1 MNQKQ
6 LWEDLAK
13 KNARYYIN
21 SDKGKGITEEQ
32 FRESGQQD
40 VKELILNDNA
50 IPLHTSILEIGCGNG
65 RMTEFIAPHFDTV
78 IGVDI
83 SGEMIRQGVERTK
96 DIPNIYY
103 FETDGE
109 SFPLPDETMD
119 VVFSY
124 IVFQHF
130 KTKEMVEKNFK
141 EVFRVLKPGGI
152 FKVRLRTDEIASL
165 EPWWSGVNYSEK
177 EIKELCSVSHLKMI
191 ELEYVKSYA
200 VWLWARK

>member
-21 SDKGKGITEEQ
+21 SDKGKGITEEE
-32 FRESGQQD
+32 FRASGEAD
-40 VKELILNDNA
+40 MKELILNDQ
-50 IPLHTSILEIGCGNG
+50 SITLGGALLEIGCGNG
-65 RMTEFIAPHFDTV
+65 RMTEFIAPHFETV

-83 SGEMIRQGVERTK
+83 SGEMIRQGVERLK
-96 DIPNIYY
+96 GIENVYL

-109 SFPLPDETMD
+109 SFPVPDDTMD

-130 KTKEMVEKNFK
+130 KTKEMVLKNFK
-141 EVFRVLKPGGI
+141 EAYRVLQPGGL

-165 EPWWSGVNYSEK
+165 EPWWSGVNFSEE
-177 EIKELCSVSHLKMI
+177 EIKELCSVSKLKMI
-191 ELEYVKSYA
+191 ELEYVKNYA
-200 VWLWARK
+200 VWLWAKK